1 MRLLLQ
7 QRPDGREPPRFVQ
20 LMLQPDLLG
29 GWTLVRETGQ
39 IGGRSTLRREQ
50 FLDQASAVA
59 ALEHARDQQ
68 LKRGFQ
74 LMFAQGVEAPKPKA

>member
-7 QRPDGREPPRFVQ
+7 QRPEGREPPRFVQ

-29 GWTLVRETGQ
+29 GWALVRETGQ
-39 IGGRSTLRREQ
+39 IGGRSTVRREQ
-50 FLDQASAVA
+50 FFDQTSAVK
-59 ALEHARDQQ
+59 ALELARDQQ

-74 LMFAQGVEAPKPKA
+74 LMFAQGADMPKP

>member
-7 QRPDGREPPRFVQ
+7 QRPDGREAPRFVQ

-29 GWTLVRETGQ
+29 GWALVRETGQ

-50 FLDQASAVA
+50 FMDRDSAFA
-59 ALEHARDQQ
+59 ALEKARDQQ
-68 LKRGFQ
+68 LKRGFH
-74 LMFAQGVEAPKPKA
+74 LMFAQGAEAPK